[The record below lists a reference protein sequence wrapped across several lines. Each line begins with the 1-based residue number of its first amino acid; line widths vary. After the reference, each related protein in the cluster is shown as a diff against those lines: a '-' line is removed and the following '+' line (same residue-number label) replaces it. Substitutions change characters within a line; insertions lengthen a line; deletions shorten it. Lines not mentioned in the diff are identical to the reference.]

1 MYHHIGIYAFRPKA
15 LEKFV
20 KLPQSNTE
28 KKRSL
33 EQMRALDHKMTI
45 KLTKV
50 SNAPPSIDTIEDLR
64 RIRLHFKKNN
74 F

>member
-1 MYHHIGIYAFRPKA
+1 
-15 LEKFV
+15 
-20 KLPQSNTE
+20 
-28 KKRSL
+28 
-33 EQMRALDHKMTI
+33 MRALDHKMKI

-50 SNAPPSIDTIEDLR
+50 SKAPPSVDTIEDLR